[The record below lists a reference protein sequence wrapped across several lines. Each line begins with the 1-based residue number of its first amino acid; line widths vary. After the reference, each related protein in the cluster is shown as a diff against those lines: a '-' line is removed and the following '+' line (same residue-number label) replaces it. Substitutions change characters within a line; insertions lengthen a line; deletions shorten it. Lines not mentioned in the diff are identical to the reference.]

1 MQCDVI
7 IIGGGIAGI
16 SAAARLAAGARVTL
30 LEMEPRIGSH
40 TSGRSAAIFIQNY
53 GGAAV
58 ADVNALALDFFRDPA
73 EITDLPLLAPRGEM
87 MVARAEDFAALDDY
101 LRDAR
106 EIEELTTEQA
116 LILCPILR
124 PEAAL
129 RASIERG
136 AQTIDCDLLLH
147 GFAKLL
153 RRLGGQIDTDAPA
166 QAITSDTG
174 MWHVT
179 TPKGG

>member
-1 MQCDVI
+1 MT
-7 IIGGGIAGI
+7 
-16 SAAARLAAGARVTL
+16 S
-30 LEMEPRIGSH
+30 
-40 TSGRSAAIFIQNY
+40 SGRSAAIFIQNY

-124 PEAAL
+124 PEGGLSTDIRPMARINVSL
-129 RASIERG
+129 IVESNS
-136 AQTIDCDLLLH
+136 
-147 GFAKLL
+147 
-153 RRLGGQIDTDAPA
+153 RRESGNAGG
-166 QAITSDTG
+166 
-174 MWHVT
+174 
-179 TPKGG
+179 GG